1 MALTIPTETLSE
13 ALKAA
18 AVTTKSKA
26 QDETKF
32 IRLSTERGPRLGA
45 GEDST
50 GEATYLV
57 AASYDGV
64 IYGQALAEGEGDGFS
79 PVLLDPSYIGL
90 INAAIKTAKTNAP
103 KGSTTY
109 IVFDVNEE
117 TGQLNYRTRVDESH
131 APDDVFGQF
140 PIAQDSFDVQQVI
153 NNLTPPVRNNVPTAD
168 GSGNVP
174 DNSFVVFD
182 PQALGTMKAISSAYG
197 LNVQVYWCGNP
208 ANDRIIT
215 CGMYWRGTIL
225 GTAPDLTFY
234 DPTTPEVPI
243 MLTNGAAPAA
253 ADDAPGGDE

>member
-1 MALTIPTETLSE
+1 
-13 ALKAA
+13 
-18 AVTTKSKA
+18 
-26 QDETKF
+26 
-32 IRLSTERGPRLGA
+32 
-45 GEDST
+45 
-50 GEATYLV
+50 
-57 AASYDGV
+57 
-64 IYGQALAEGEGDGFS
+64 
-79 PVLLDPSYIGL
+79 
-90 INAAIKTAKTNAP
+90 
-103 KGSTTY
+103 
-109 IVFDVNEE
+109 
-117 TGQLNYRTRVDESH
+117 
-131 APDDVFGQF
+131 
-140 PIAQDSFDVQQVI
+140 FDVQQVI

-174 DNSFVVFD
+174 DGSFVVFD

-253 ADDAPGGDE
+253 ADDAPGGDEEMPRLVAGVDISLRSTGPAYIDLDTGHLALAAVRPSGRATDRLPENLGRIIDMGLSIAGHIVSRAPEMVVFESALFNTAEKDTSAHRRAGLWWSVAQHLHAAGLSMTEVS